1 VHSEDEEPYTL
12 EEFQRTWMSKLN
24 NTHCVFISAQHKEN
38 VDELRNLIYERVKE
52 IFKVRYPYNN
62 FLY

>member
-1 VHSEDEEPYTL
+1 MAKMNKT
-12 EEFQRTWMSKLN
+12 K
-24 NTHCVFISAQHKEN
+24 CVFISAQDKEN
-38 VDELRNLIYERVKE
+38 VDELKEILYEEVKA